1 MDYQELLPFLGLSI
15 ESQEVR
21 DLILKYDTKYPS
33 STTCTG
39 NSFGLKS
46 VLEKNTLVLYFGP
59 GFNCSFTKPILAKRK
74 GSYIQ
79 QVTALG
85 FFKNYKGELP
95 FELNVRMSNKELTK
109 ILGEPHLDNF
119 VFETITWRKQINDK
133 MEIIVVQIDGKNEFN
148 INFLYNPDLNIMEDY
163 NPK

>member
-33 STTCTG
+33 YTTCTG

-79 QVTALG
+79 QVTAIG
-85 FFKNYKGELP
+85 FMRNYKGMLP
-95 FELNVRMSNKELTK
+95 FELKAGMSNEKLTK
-109 ILGEPHLDNF
+109 ILGEPSVNNI
-119 VFETITWRKQINDK
+119 VIKTTTWRKQINDK
-133 MEIIVVQIDGKNEFN
+133 MELIIGQIDCKNEFN
-148 INFLYNPDLNIMEDY
+148 ISFLYNPDLNTMEDY
-163 NPK
+163 E